1 MPPVSQT
8 ADDVIHA
15 ERALTEI
22 RARQADDQLHAE
34 QERIAELAR
43 WHHEDQTERD
53 AADEDGLDA
62 DVAPAGELVDPVLD
76 R

>member
-1 MPPVSQT
+1 
-8 ADDVIHA
+8 
-15 ERALTEI
+15 
-22 RARQADDQLHAE
+22 
-34 QERIAELAR
+34 LAR